1 MIGTLPAL
9 APDSQR
15 SEQTIARCHELLA
28 RQRARHEATRRSS
41 NTRYRFIERALIGA
55 LCVVYLSGVAVVAI
69 QVLMG
74 G

>member
-1 MIGTLPAL
+1 MIGTLPPL

-15 SEQTIARCHELLA
+15 SERTIARCHERLA
-28 RQRARHEATRRSS
+28 RQRTRHEAIRRPG
-41 NTRYRFIERALIGA
+41 NTRYRSIERALIGA
-55 LCVVYLSGVAVVAI
+55 LCVVYISGVAVVAI